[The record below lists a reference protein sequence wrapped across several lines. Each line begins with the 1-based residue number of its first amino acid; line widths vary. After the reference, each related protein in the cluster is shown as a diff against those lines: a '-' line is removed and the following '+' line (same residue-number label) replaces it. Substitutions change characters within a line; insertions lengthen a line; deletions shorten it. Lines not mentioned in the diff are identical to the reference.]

1 MGNNFK
7 IVLEEWKRFKFPEI
21 IPRYIEP
28 KISRNIVA
36 IIGPRRVG
44 KTYLLLYLAKKIL
57 KEFPKDNVVYL
68 NFDDERIEKNFEEF
82 FQSYYEI
89 FSPKK
94 EKKIVLFLDE
104 IQLVKNW
111 AGWLRTLH
119 NQGKYHLFVA
129 GSSSKLLSKEIATS
143 LRGRYV
149 SYLLLPFSFKEF
161 LGVKERE
168 LKEILPEDRG
178 KIMKYLKE
186 YIEFGGF
193 PEVIL
198 EKNEF
203 EKRKKLKTLYE
214 TIFFRDIV
222 ERFKIRNYEAAKNIL
237 EILLSNYSNR
247 ITISK
252 LNRFLNS
259 TGIKIAKKTLWRYI
273 QYFEDAFSIFLLPS
287 YTFSK
292 RKQILLPRKIY
303 SIDTGLS
310 LFLSGKKDKG
320 RLMEN
325 IVFLEILR
333 RREKEL
339 FDVFYYLKDGFE
351 VDFVLKQGMKVKQLI
366 QICYNISD
374 YETKEREIKALIK
387 ASNELKT
394 KDLLCI
400 TWDYEDIEAI
410 KRKKIKF
417 LPLWKWL
424 LNLN

>member
-7 IVLEEWKRFKFPEI
+7 IVLEEWRRFKFPDI
-21 IPRYIEP
+21 VPRYIEP
-28 KISRNIVA
+28 KISKDIAA

-44 KTYLLLYLAKKIL
+44 KTYLLLHLAKKIL
-57 KEFPKDNVVYL
+57 KESPKDNVVYL
-68 NFDDERIEKNFEEF
+68 NFDDERIEKDFEKF

-89 FSPKK
+89 FSPKE

-104 IQLVKNW
+104 IQLVKKW

-161 LGVKERE
+161 LEIKEVE
-168 LKEILPEDRG
+168 LKELLPEDRG
-178 KIMKYLKE
+178 KIMKYLRE

-222 ERFKIRNYEAAKNIL
+222 ERFKIRNYETAKNVL
-237 EILLSNYSNR
+237 EILLSNYSSR
-247 ITISK
+247 VTISK

-259 TGIKIAKKTLWRYI
+259 AGVKIAKKTLWRYV

-287 YTFSK
+287 HTFSK

-303 SIDTGLS
+303 SVDTGLS
-310 LFLSGKKDKG
+310 LFLSGKKDEG
-320 RLMEN
+320 RLIEN

-339 FDVFYYLKDGFE
+339 FDVFYYLKDDFE
-351 VDFVLKQGMKVKQLI
+351 VDFVLKQGTKVKQLI
-366 QICYNISD
+366 QVCYEIKDFS
-374 YETKEREIKALIK
+374 TREREIKALLK
-387 ASNELKT
+387 ASGSLRCKN
-394 KDLLCI
+394 LLCI
-400 TWDYEDIEAI
+400 TWDFEGVETIE
-410 KRKKIKF
+410 RK
-417 LPLWKWL
+417 
-424 LNLN
+424 